1 MSILRNFGLLA
12 CVFVFCGLKAQTDVI
27 QKIDELLAVYDSED
41 APGLSVNVISHG
53 KSVYYKGFGLSNL
66 DYNIKNSDSTVFS
79 LASIAKQFTASAIWA
94 LVNEDKISLEDD
106 IRTYIPEFPKYEDV
120 VQIKHLLNHTSGI
133 RNYHTL
139 MYLSGFDY
147 DTTYY
152 DNNTVLELALRQK
165 GLNNLPGEKV
175 SYSNTNYNLLAIII
189 ERISGQ
195 NLNDYLKLKILNPL
209 KMHSTFVRVE
219 HGKPIKNKAVGYQKQ
234 KEGYKFSTNNQL
246 SYGAGSMGSSVNDM
260 AIWMK
265 MLNGQ
270 ILHFK
275 YLTQFLKTTE
285 RLTTGEKAKYAR
297 GIMLDDYKGYITAS
311 HGGIGFG
318 GRTQLITVKEMEFG
332 IIVLT
337 NLESIDAPR
346 IAYQILDILLSK
358 NEKNSEKSNVEVVF
372 NQQNIN
378 DFTGEYKEVHSDMTM
393 KLFIENDTLKS
404 IGSMGKIGTPLIQF
418 EDNRFHRINSQNVKY
433 DFTPSATHDMV
444 ITFGGTP
451 FYFKHAKFIDA
462 DLVDVTD
469 FTGNYYSEELDVT
482 YHFFVK
488 KNRLKLTYKGKE
500 NISLNP
506 VQLNEFGNNDRTLY
520 QFTKDKKE
528 TITGMLLSCDGSVK
542 AVIFK
547 KKGIAN

>member
-1 MSILRNFGLLA
+1 MSV
-12 CVFVFCGLKAQTDVI
+12 CVFVFCSLNAQTDVI
-27 QKIDELLAVYDSED
+27 QKIDELLAVYDSND
-41 APGLSVNVISHG
+41 APGLSVKVINQGSG
-53 KSVYYKGFGLSNL
+53 LYSKGFGLSNL

-94 LVNEDKISLEDD
+94 LINADKISLEDD
-106 IRTYIPEFPKYEDV
+106 IRTYIPEFPKYEEV
-120 VQIKHLLNHTSGI
+120 IQIKHLLNHTSGI

-147 DTTYY
+147 DYTYY
-152 DNNTVLELALRQK
+152 DNNTVLELALKQK

-195 NLNDYLKLKILNPL
+195 NLNDYLKLNILNPL

-234 KEGYKFSTNNQL
+234 KEGFKFSTNNQL
-246 SYGAGSMGSSVNDM
+246 SYGAGSMGSSINDM
-260 AIWMK
+260 AIWMQ
-265 MLNGQ
+265 MLNEQ
-270 ILHFK
+270 ILEFK
-275 YLTQFLKTTE
+275 PLAQFLKTTE
-285 RLTTGEKAKYAR
+285 VLLSGEKAKYAR
-297 GIMLDDYKGYITAS
+297 GLMLDDYKGYATVN
-311 HGGIGFG
+311 HGGFGFG
-318 GRTQLITVKEMEFG
+318 GRSQLITIEEKQLG

-337 NLESIDAPR
+337 NSQSIDAPR
-346 IAYQILDILLSK
+346 IAYQILDILLSSK
-358 NEKNSEKSNVEVVF
+358 VENMENGNVEVPF
-372 NQQNIN
+372 KKQKLNQ
-378 DFTGEYKEVHSDMTM
+378 FTGDYKEIHSDMMM

-404 IGSMGKIGTPLIQF
+404 IGSMGKTSATLMQF
-418 EDNRFHRINSQNVKY
+418 GDNKFHRTHSQNVKY
-433 DFTPSATHDMV
+433 DLTPSATYDMV

-462 DLVDVTD
+462 DSVDSTD
-469 FTGNYYSEELDVT
+469 FVGDFYSEELDVI
-482 YHFFVK
+482 YHFFVEK
-488 KNRLKLTYKGKE
+488 DKLKLTYKGKE
-500 NISLNP
+500 NISLKP

-528 TITGMLLSCDGSVK
+528 MITGMLLSCDGTVK

>member
-1 MSILRNFGLLA
+1 MSILTNFGVLA
-12 CVFVFCGLKAQTDVI
+12 CVFCSLNAQTDVI
-27 QKIDELLAVYDSED
+27 LEIDELLAVYDSED

-53 KSVYYKGFGLSNL
+53 KSVYSKGFGLSNL

-106 IRTYIPEFPKYEDV
+106 IRTYIPEFPKYQDV

-139 MYLSGFDY
+139 MYLSGFNY

-270 ILHFK
+270 ILQFK
-275 YLTQFLKTTE
+275 YLAQFLKTTE
-285 RLTTGEKAKYAR
+285 RLTTGGKAKYAR
-297 GIMLDDYKGYITAS
+297 GIMLDDYKGYTTTS

-318 GRTQLITVKEMEFG
+318 GRSQLITVEEKEFG

-358 NEKNSEKSNVEVVF
+358 NGKNSEKSNVEIVL

-404 IGSMGKIGTPLIQF
+404 MGSMGKIGTSLIQF
-418 EDNRFHRINSQNVKY
+418 EDNRFHRVNSQNVKY

-444 ITFGGTP
+444 VTFGGAP
-451 FYFKHAKFIDA
+451 FYFRHAKFIDA

-469 FTGNYYSEELDVT
+469 FTGKYYSEELDVT
-482 YHFFVK
+482 YHFFVEE
-488 KNRLKLTYKGKE
+488 NSLKLTYKERE

-506 VQLNEFGNNDRTLY
+506 IQRNEFGNNDRTLY

-528 TITGMLLSCDGSVK
+528 GITGMLLSCDGSVK

-547 KKGIAN
+547 KKGTAN